1 MPAISPWDN
10 GNSSIVS
17 DRPGNASGTELSPS
31 SRAEPVNKNRPG
43 RGSRSTVFLMANH
56 RSGTRCT
63 SSMSMVSGTSRNAT
77 GSATADARTCGSSR
91 NLFTA
96 FGRPARQCS
105 ANVLFP
111 VWRAPLMITTRV
123 SASASPTI
131 SAARRGRYSSPSL
144 TSAPYLLLWICRRMR
159 CGSAD
164 QCVVDLPT
172 SALWICRPVRC
183 GSADRRIVDLPAW
196 SPCRRPCRQ
205 AAERIARPGTTAR
218 PPFVTL
224 GSDARPPAARRRR
237 PRHPGR
243 CTRRRH
249 PARRPADHAGRLRS
263 VPT

>member
-172 SALWICRPVRC
+172 SALWICRPTHR
-183 GSADRRIVDLPAW
+183 GSAGMVALPTTMPTSCGTDRAPRNDCASPICHTWLGCQAPGGAAATAPA
-196 SPCRRPCRQ
+196 SRTMYS
-205 AAERIARPGTTAR
+205 A
-218 PPFVTL
+218 
-224 GSDARPPAARRRR
+224 
-237 PRHPGR
+237 
-243 CTRRRH
+243 
-249 PARRPADHAGRLRS
+249 
-263 VPT
+263 